1 MFAQSGTMLVQ
12 NQIEHSWRDRLAV
25 PIMVAGAV
33 MTLLWVVA
41 LLAAVWQVASA
52 LAGMRV
58 S

>member
-12 NQIEHSWRDRLAV
+12 DRIEHSWRDRLAV
-25 PIMVAGAV
+25 PTMVAGAV
-33 MTLLWVVA
+33 MTLPWVVA

-52 LAGMRV
+52 LTGLGV